1 MDGENTVQRAPVV
14 IWVLLLCQFWKEGNI
29 IKGESY
35 EEFVEK
41 FKPKKTT
48 DDCYTPPEIYE
59 VIKGWVCEKYKID
72 PSKILRPFWPG
83 GDYQNEEYPAGCLV
97 LDNPPFSI
105 LSKICEFYIERNIKF
120 FLFAPSLTAF
130 SGKKVWDKMN
140 HIICDCSITYENGA
154 VVRTSFVTNCD
165 KETIAQTAPD
175 LTRIVNEK
183 MKEIIRKGKKEL
195 PKYDY
200 PEHVVTAAMMQ
211 RYTKYGIDFSVK
223 RGECVRI
230 SRLDA
235 QKLQKKEIFGSGL
248 LLSERKASEKA
259 AAEKAAA
266 EKAAAEKAA
275 AEKFTLSEREMEI
288 VKSMV

>member
-1 MDGENTVQRAPVV
+1 MR
-14 IWVLLLCQFWKEGNI
+14 WVLFLCQFRKEGKS

-83 GDYQNEEYPAGCLV
+83 GDYQKEEYPDDCLV

-130 SGKKVWDKMN
+130 SGKKIWDKMN

-154 VVRTSFVTNCD
+154 VVKTSFVTNCD
-165 KETIAQTAPD
+165 EETIAQTAPD
-175 LTRIVNEK
+175 LTQIVNEK
-183 MKEIIRKGKKEL
+183 MKETIQKDKKTL
-195 PKYDY
+195 PKYEY
-200 PEHVVTAAMMQ
+200 PDHVVTAAMMQ
-211 RYTKYGIDFSVK
+211 RYAKYGIDFSVK

-230 SRLDA
+230 SRLDV

-248 LLSERKASEKA
+248 LLSERKA
-259 AAEKAAA
+259 A

-275 AEKFTLSEREMEI
+275 AEKFALSERETEI
-288 VKSMV
+288 VKSMI

>member
-1 MDGENTVQRAPVV
+1 M
-14 IWVLLLCQFWKEGNI
+14 
-29 IKGESY
+29 
-35 EEFVEK
+35 
-41 FKPKKTT
+41 
-48 DDCYTPPEIYE
+48 
-59 VIKGWVCEKYKID
+59 
-72 PSKILRPFWPG
+72 RPFWPG
-83 GDYQNEEYPAGCLV
+83 GDYQKEYYPADCLV

-165 KETIAQTAPD
+165 EEIIAQTAPD
-175 LTRIVNEK
+175 LSKIVNEK
-183 MKEIIRKGKKEL
+183 MKEIIRKDKKTMS
-195 PKYDY
+195 KYEY
-200 PEHVVTAAMMQ
+200 PDHVVTAATMQ
-211 RYTKYGIDFSVK
+211 RYAKYGIDFKVK
-223 RGECVRI
+223 KGECVRI

-235 QKLQKKEIFGSGL
+235 QKPKKKEIFGSGL
-248 LLSERKASEKA
+248 LLSETK

-275 AEKFTLSEREMEI
+275 AEVFVLSEREKEI
-288 VKSMV
+288 IKSISKYA